1 MSRDRRLAADRPVRV
16 VGIPPQTLSAFP
28 PPRLSAYT
36 GALAQSH
43 CGGRVDGV
51 DNNQPHFFIS
61 RTKADAAMAITVA
74 KFLEAADYRVLIQ
87 DRDMANQNFLD
98 QMVEYWR
105 RRARPPKPW
114 FIIVPT

>member
-28 PPRLSAYT
+28 PPGLSAYT

-43 CGGRVDGV
+43 CEGRVDGV

-61 RTKADAAMAITVA
+61 RTK
-74 KFLEAADYRVLIQ
+74 
-87 DRDMANQNFLD
+87 
-98 QMVEYWR
+98 R
-105 RRARPPKPW
+105 RRCLRYLESD
-114 FIIVPT
+114 IRLHDEDIEQVT